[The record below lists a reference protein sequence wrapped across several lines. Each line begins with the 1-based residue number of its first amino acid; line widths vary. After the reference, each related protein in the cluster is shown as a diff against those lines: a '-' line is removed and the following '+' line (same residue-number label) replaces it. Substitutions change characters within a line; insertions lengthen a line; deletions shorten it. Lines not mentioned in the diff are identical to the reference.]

1 MCKAWIQAAVLAV
14 VGLAGASVR
23 ASELCGGVDYV
34 LQESLLVDTAGD
46 SNAFVRCVATG
57 DLDNDGSPDIV
68 ASDRFSEELLL
79 VLNDGSGGFLPP
91 VSIFTTGAK
100 WNRIILCEDL
110 NGDGWVDIASSALG
124 GLVVFLNRGVGASE
138 DWLGF
143 EPSDLYP
150 SGVNPHWVDAADIDG
165 DGDKD
170 LLVADLG
177 EPGEMTGFHY
187 FLNDGTGD
195 YAPGV
200 QFDIGIDARC
210 ISIIGEDLN
219 DDGLAEVLVTGRLP
233 NAINVLHVVDNAGM
247 DDQGNWAGLSYRS
260 NAIIEY
266 GACSIRSG
274 DFDVDGDP
282 DLVICHR
289 TRGKIT
295 LLYNDGVGGLTHVE
309 HPVPLTAEHAEPF
322 DANRDGL
329 PDLAVVIKEMNQVK
343 IYVNDGSGLF
353 ASEESL
359 ATGVEP
365 KFCAVADFDLDGSPD
380 IVSADSHPGFDWSSL
395 TIHRNRTGTV
405 ESTCDGDIS
414 CDGRIGVD
422 DLLGVI
428 SGWGQTDHPG
438 DVNVDG
444 YVGVDDLLTIVSLWG
459 PCDP

>member
-1 MCKAWIQAAVLAV
+1 MCKFWNQVVVLALV
-14 VGLAGASVR
+14 SLTGSSAWG
-23 ASELCGGVDYV
+23 SELCGGVDFV
-34 LQESLLVDTAGD
+34 LQESLLVDTSGD

-57 DLDNDGSPDIV
+57 DLNNDGSPDIV
-68 ASDRFSEELLL
+68 ASDRFTEEMLL

-91 VSIFTTGAK
+91 VSIFSTGAE

-110 NGDGWVDIASSALG
+110 NGDGWVDIASSAFE
-124 GLVVFLNRGVGASE
+124 GLVVFLNRGAGESA

-143 EPSDLYP
+143 EPSVLYT

-219 DDGLAEVLVTGRLP
+219 GDGLAEILVAGRLP
-233 NAINVLHVVDNAGM
+233 NAVNVVHVVDNAGQ

-260 NAIIEY
+260 SSIIEY

-274 DFDVDGDP
+274 DFDADGDT

-295 LLYNDGVGGLTHVE
+295 LLYNDGVGGLTPVE
-309 HPVPLTAEHAEPF
+309 HPIPLTAEHAEPF
-322 DANRDGL
+322 DANDDGL
-329 PDLAVVIKEMNQVK
+329 LDLAVVIKELDQVK
-343 IYVNDGSGLF
+343 IYVNNGSDF
-353 ASEESL
+353 FNSEESL
-359 ATGVEP
+359 TTGAEP
-365 KFCAVADFDLDGSPD
+365 KFCAVADFDLDGSLD
-380 IVSADSHPGFDWSSL
+380 VVSADSHPGFDWSSL
-395 TIHRNRTGTV
+395 TIHRNSTDSV
-405 ESTCDGDIS
+405 DATCDGDIS

-428 SGWGQTDHPG
+428 SGWGQIDHPG

-444 YVGVDDLLTIVSLWG
+444 YVGVDDLLMIVSLWG